1 MGAPTA
7 QTQRMSMEDWLE
19 RFSEAPFEW
28 LDGEVIPVSP
38 SVYGSNYIASFLR
51 DTMNEVIKAKQ
62 LGEVHLELTIVFT
75 DVERWVRNSLIPDI
89 AFISAE
95 KLADF
100 RARHPD
106 DWYKVPLTVIPDL
119 VVEVISPTDRYADV
133 NRKVKRY
140 LDEGVGLVWVVDYLN
155 HFVDVFTTHTTQR
168 LYPSDTLT
176 AGDLIPGFGLKLETL
191 FP

>member
-1 MGAPTA
+1 MSAPSA

-19 RFSEAPFEW
+19 RFSEAPFDYIDGQVIPWLPSPAGTAYTANLLQDALIEAEERGKLGLVYIGVALVY
-28 LDGEVIPVSP
+28 LDGDLI
-38 SVYGSNYIASFLR
+38 R
-51 DTMNEVIKAKQ
+51 TC
-62 LGEVHLELTIVFT
+62 LTP
-75 DVERWVRNSLIPDI
+75 NLI
-89 AFISAE
+89 FISNEREQAFRDQYPHTWKVLPLMAVPE
-95 KLADF
+95 LA
-100 RARHPD
+100 
-106 DWYKVPLTVIPDL
+106 
-119 VVEVISPTDRYADV
+119 VEVISPSDRYADV